1 MMRLLAKPFLIGLVV
16 VLALILLLLLAFA
29 SANTSFFDQYFALLF
44 AANVLI
50 GVLFLL
56 VIVALVFNLA
66 MRLRQK
72 YFGSRLIAKLAMFFA
87 LVGVLPGAILYG
99 VSLQFVSRSIE
110 SWFDVKVE
118 RALEAGLQLGRTSIE
133 ISRTELLSK
142 GREIAGQIQATSRAS
157 GEGALTLLLSRQ
169 REQNSLEEI
178 TLFGLGSKVVASAGL
193 SLNSAVSEMSQADK
207 LQQAKSVG
215 YFTQIDEPNSDLSKK
230 TYTIKLLIPID
241 GLAGGSLGGFNLRS
255 QSEDRYLLL
264 VRNMPESLSNN
275 ALAVQSAYIEY
286 QEKALGR
293 SGLRKMYIGTL
304 TITLFLALFIAMAL
318 ALLLGR
324 QLATPLIMLLKG
336 TKAVAE
342 GDLSPKPELNTGDE
356 LGLLT
361 KQFNVMTRQLL
372 EARNLLEDS
381 KTFSESVLSNL
392 TAGVCV
398 LDKDFKLVVSN
409 AGASRIFGTPLDELI
424 GKSLGGIPRLQ
435 EFEAAIKDAFSVHEI
450 SSNEDSDHWQK
461 QIILDGSSHID
472 SQHEHGITLLVRG
485 THLPSGLFIVVF
497 DDISEVITA
506 QRSIAWGDVARRLA
520 HEIKNPLTP
529 IQLSAE
535 RIQLKLK
542 DHLDAQQQDF
552 LERST
557 TTIITQ
563 VEAMK
568 QMVNDF
574 RDFAK
579 TPEAQLQ
586 ELSINSLVIDVL
598 GLYGGTPVRADLDQA
613 CPMIMADAMQIRQV
627 IHNLIQN
634 GLDASVEA
642 NKGEFS
648 ILVKTEFLPYPDS
661 NDADKVGKGIVKLSI
676 LDAGTGFAPRILS
689 RAFEPYVT
697 TKAKGTGL
705 GLATVKKIVDE
716 HGARIELRNRMED
729 NQVIG
734 AEVSIYFNQLV
745 KQS

>member
-1 MMRLLAKPFLIGLVV
+1 MMKLLAKPFLIGVV
-16 VLALILLLLLAFA
+16 VFLALILLVLLAFA
-29 SANTSFFDQYFALLF
+29 SANTSFFDQYFAWLF

-50 GVLFLL
+50 GVLFLV
-56 VIVALVFNLA
+56 VIIALAVNLT

-118 RALEAGLQLGRTSIE
+118 KALEAGLNLGRTSIE
-133 ISRTELLSK
+133 ISRQDLLK
-142 GREIAGQIQATSRAS
+142 NGREIVAQIQASSRSS
-157 GEGALTLLLSRQ
+157 GGGALTILLSRQ
-169 REQNSLEEI
+169 QQQNDFQEI
-178 TLFGLGSKVVASAGL
+178 ALFGSGAKVIASAGTNL
-193 SLNSAVSEMSQADK
+193 VSAVSEMATAEK
-207 LQQAKSVG
+207 LQQAKTLG
-215 YFTQIDEPNSDLSKK
+215 HFTQIDEPNTDLPKQ
-230 TYTIKLLIPID
+230 TYTIKLVIPVE
-241 GLAGGSLGGFNLRS
+241 LASASLGGFNLRS

-264 VRNMPESLSNN
+264 VKNMPESLSNN
-275 ALAVQSAYIEY
+275 ALAVQGAYIEY

-304 TITLFLALFIAMAL
+304 TITLFLALFIAMTL

-372 EARNLLEDS
+372 EARNSLEDS
-381 KTFSESVLSNL
+381 KAFSESVLSNL

-398 LDKDFKLVVSN
+398 LDQSFNLVTSN
-409 AGASRIFGTPLDELI
+409 AGASRIFGISLDAHT
-424 GKSLGGIPRLQ
+424 GKSLGSIPKLQ
-435 EFEAAIKDAFSVHEI
+435 GFDLAIKDAFNAHQI
-450 SSNEDSDHWQK
+450 SSADLTDHWQK
-461 QIILDGSSHID
+461 QIILDASEAMD
-472 SQHEHGITLLVRG
+472 AQHENGITLLVRG
-485 THLPSGLFIVVF
+485 THLPSGLYIVVF

-506 QRSIAWGDVARRLA
+506 QRSIAWGEVARRLA

-535 RIQLKLK
+535 RIQSKLK
-542 DHLDAQQQDF
+542 DHLDLQQKEF

-557 TTIITQ
+557 ATIITQ

-586 ELSINSLVIDVL
+586 PISMNELVIDVL
-598 GLYGGTPVRADLDQA
+598 GLYEGTPVKADLDRA
-613 CPMIMADAMQIRQV
+613 CPMILADATQIRQV

-634 GLDASVEA
+634 GLDASIEA
-642 NKGEFS
+642 NKGSGFS
-648 ILVKTEFLPYPDS
+648 ILVKTEFLPYPAGS
-661 NDADKVGKGIVKLSI
+661 EAGQGIVKLSI
-676 LDAGTGFAPRILS
+676 LDAGTGFAPRILN

-697 TKAKGTGL
+697 TKTKGTGL

-716 HGARIELRNRMED
+716 HGARIELRNRTEH
-729 NQVIG
+729 NQTIG

-745 KQS
+745 KQA

>member
-1 MMRLLAKPFLIGLVV
+1 MIKILAKPLLVGV
-16 VLALILLLLLAFA
+16 IVLLALILLVLLAVA
-29 SANTSFFDQYFALLF
+29 SANTTFFDQYFAWLF

-50 GVLFLL
+50 GVLFLI
-56 VIVALVFNLA
+56 VIVVLVVTISI
-66 MRLRQK
+66 RWRQK
-72 YFGSRLIAKLAMFFA
+72 YFGARLIAKLAMFFA

-118 RALEAGLQLGRTSIE
+118 GALEAGLNLGRTSIE
-133 ISRTELLSK
+133 ISKSDLLSK
-142 GREIAGQIQATSRAS
+142 GRELASSIQANSRNA
-157 GEGALTLLLSRQ
+157 GEGGLTLLLSRQ
-169 REQNSLEEI
+169 RQQLDVQELAVFTSNA
-178 TLFGLGSKVVASAGL
+178 KVVASASL
-193 SLNSAVSEMSQADK
+193 QLNSYVNQMAQADK
-207 LQQAKSVG
+207 LQQARSLGQFVE
-215 YFTQIDEPNSDLSKK
+215 IDEPSRSGELA
-230 TYTIKLLIPID
+230 TYRIKLILP
-241 GLAGGSLGGFNLRS
+241 LQFVATNTSLGFNLKN
-255 QSEDRYLLL
+255 QAEERYLLL
-264 VRNMPESLSNN
+264 VKDMPESLSNN
-275 ALAVQSAYIEY
+275 ALAVQEAYIEY

-318 ALLLGR
+318 ALFLGK
-324 QLATPLIMLLKG
+324 QLAYPLIMLLKG

-342 GDLSPKPELNTGDE
+342 GDLSPRPEINTGDE

-361 KQFNVMTRQLL
+361 RQFNVMTKQLL
-372 EARNLLEDS
+372 DARNSLEDS
-381 KTFSESVLSNL
+381 KAFSESVLSNL

-398 LDKDFKLVVSN
+398 LDANYRLVLSN
-409 AGASRIFGTPLDELI
+409 AGAARIFETSLDQSVGL
-424 GKSLGGIPRLQ
+424 SLGEIPKLK
-435 EFEAAIKDAFSVHEI
+435 EFDLAVKDAFQAHQI
-450 SSNEDSDHWQK
+450 SNSDPSSHWQK
-461 QIILDGSSHID
+461 QIILGEESKDH
-472 SQHEHGITLLVRG
+472 QHEHGVTLLVRG
-485 THLPSGLFIVVF
+485 TRLPNQLSIIVF

-506 QRSIAWGDVARRLA
+506 QRSIAWGEVARRLA

-535 RIQLKLK
+535 RIQQKLK
-542 DHLDAQQQDF
+542 EHLDPSQQEF
-552 LERST
+552 LTRST

-579 TPEAQLQ
+579 TPEANLQ
-586 ELSINSLVIDVL
+586 KLSVNHLVLDVL
-598 GLYGGTPVRADLDQA
+598 GLYEGSPVKGDLDSA
-613 CPMIMADAMQIRQV
+613 CPDIMADATQIRQV

-634 GLDASVEA
+634 GLDASLEA
-642 NKGEFS
+642 HQNDAFS
-648 ILVKTEFLPYPDS
+648 ILVKTEFLPYKS
-661 NDADKVGKGIVKLSI
+661 ETAVSAGIVKLSI
-676 LDAGTGFAPRILS
+676 LDAGTGFAPRILN

-716 HGARIELRNRMED
+716 HGARIELRNRMEQ

-734 AEVSIYFNQLV
+734 AEVSIYFNQLA

>member
-1 MMRLLAKPFLIGLVV
+1 MMRLLAKPFLIGVV
-16 VLALILLLLLAFA
+16 VFLALILLLLLAFA
-29 SANTSFFDQYFALLF
+29 SANTSFFDEYFALLY

-50 GVLFLL
+50 GVLFLV
-56 VIVALVFNLA
+56 VIIALVFNLA
-66 MRLRQK
+66 MRLRHK

-133 ISRTELLSK
+133 ISRTDLLSK
-142 GREIAGQIQATSRAS
+142 GREIATQIQATSRAS

-169 REQNSLEEI
+169 RDQNSLEEI
-178 TLFGLGSKVVASAGL
+178 TLFGLSSKVVASAGL
-193 SLNSAVSEMSQADK
+193 GLNSAVSEMSQADK
-207 LQQAKSVG
+207 LKQAKSLG
-215 YFTQIDEPNSDLSKK
+215 YFAQIDEPNPELSKK

-241 GLAGGSLGGFNLRS
+241 NVSGSSLGGFNLRA

-264 VRNMPESLSNN
+264 VKNMPESLSNN

-304 TITLFLALFIAMAL
+304 TITLFLALFIAMVL

-398 LDKDFKLVVSN
+398 LDAEFKLVVSN
-409 AGASRIFGTPLDELI
+409 AGASRIFGTPLDEFI
-424 GKSLGGIPRLQ
+424 GKNLGGIPRLQ
-435 EFEAAIKDAFSVHEI
+435 EFELAIKDAFSAHEI
-450 SSNEDSDHWQK
+450 SSNDQSDHWQK
-461 QIILDGSSHID
+461 QIILDASSNID

-542 DHLDAQQQDF
+542 DHLDPQQQDF
-552 LERST
+552 LKRST

-579 TPEAQLQ
+579 TREAQLQ

-661 NDADKVGKGIVKLSI
+661 NDVDKVGKGIVKLSI

-716 HGARIELRNRMED
+716 HSARIELRNRMED

>member
-1 MMRLLAKPFLIGLVV
+1 MMRLLAKPFLIGVV
-16 VLALILLLLLAFA
+16 VLLALILLVLLAFA
-29 SANTSFFDQYFALLF
+29 SANTSFFDQYFAWLF

-50 GVLFLL
+50 GVLFFV
-56 VIVALVFNLA
+56 VIIALAVNLT

-118 RALEAGLQLGRTSIE
+118 RALEAGLNLGRTSIE
-133 ISRTELLSK
+133 ISRQDLLK
-142 GREIAGQIQATSRAS
+142 NGREIVAQIQASNRSS
-157 GEGALTLLLSRQ
+157 GGGALTILLSRQ
-169 REQNSLEEI
+169 QQQNDFQEI
-178 TLFGLGSKVVASAGL
+178 ALFGSGAKVIASAGTNL
-193 SLNSAVSEMSQADK
+193 VSALSEMATPEK
-207 LQQAKSVG
+207 LQQAKTLG
-215 YFTQIDEPNSDLSKK
+215 HFTQIDEPNPDLPKQ
-230 TYTIKLLIPID
+230 TYTIKLLIPVE
-241 GLAGGSLGGFNLRS
+241 LASASLGGFNLRS

-264 VRNMPESLSNN
+264 VKSMPESLSNN
-275 ALAVQSAYIEY
+275 ALAVQGAYIEY

-304 TITLFLALFIAMAL
+304 TITLFLALFIAMTL

-372 EARNLLEDS
+372 EARNSLEDS
-381 KTFSESVLSNL
+381 KAFSESVLSNL

-398 LDKDFKLVVSN
+398 LDQSFGLVTSN
-409 AGASRIFGTPLDELI
+409 AGASRIFGVSLEAYI
-424 GKSLGGIPRLQ
+424 GKSLGLIPKLKA
-435 EFEAAIKDAFSVHEI
+435 FDVAIKEAFNAHQI
-450 SSNEDSDHWQK
+450 SSADLTDHWQK
-461 QIILDGSSHID
+461 QIILDD
-472 SQHEHGITLLVRG
+472 SAALDAQHEHGITLLVRG
-485 THLPSGLFIVVF
+485 THLPSGLYIVVF

-506 QRSIAWGDVARRLA
+506 QRSIAWGEVARRLA

-535 RIQLKLK
+535 RIQSKLK
-542 DHLDAQQQDF
+542 DHLDAQQKEF

-557 TTIITQ
+557 ATIITQ

-579 TPEAQLQ
+579 TPEAQLVPI
-586 ELSINSLVIDVL
+586 SINELVIDVL
-598 GLYGGTPVRADLDQA
+598 GLYEGTPVKAELDRA
-613 CPMIMADAMQIRQV
+613 CPMILADATQIRQV

-634 GLDASVEA
+634 GLDSSIEA
-642 NKGEFS
+642 NKGAFS
-648 ILVKTEFLPYPDS
+648 IQVKTEFLPYP
-661 NDADKVGKGIVKLSI
+661 VGSEAGPGIVKLSI
-676 LDAGTGFAPRILS
+676 LDAGTGFAPRILN

-697 TKAKGTGL
+697 TKSKGTGL

-716 HGARIELRNRMED
+716 HGARIELRNRTED
-729 NQVIG
+729 NQTIG

-745 KQS
+745 KQA